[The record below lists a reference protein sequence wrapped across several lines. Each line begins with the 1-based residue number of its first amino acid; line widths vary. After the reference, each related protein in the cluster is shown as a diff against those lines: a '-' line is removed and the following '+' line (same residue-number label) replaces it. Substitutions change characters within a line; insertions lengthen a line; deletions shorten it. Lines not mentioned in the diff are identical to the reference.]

1 MKRLLIALIALAIA
15 TTSLATLSDTYSP
28 TQYTITGTV
37 NDFNVS
43 WSFFATTDLV
53 VTITDSAGTDT
64 VLTEGSGAGKYT
76 VSAINNDYTSGA
88 TISTGTEYGSG
99 YQITIER
106 SVPYGQTLDINGD
119 SIPGEPLEQALDKLA
134 AQIQQTENSIGRTLT
149 IPATDAAGLTTEFP
163 NAATRASKIA
173 SFDASGSL
181 TVIDPVDS
189 GTISVDDTTIEQS
202 GTTLQVKAGGIG
214 ATQIADLGV
223 TTAKLATN
231 AVTTVKITDANVTLP
246 KLANIATDSVI
257 GRTTAATGVPEVVPI
272 VGATGVGLLI
282 DDDTLG
288 DDSDLSGATQG
299 SIKAYVDTQA
309 PTYAMQ
315 YSGATVYTGTIA
327 NAYTDLDLS
336 TWVGVNRAFVHI
348 SVVST
353 DATAENLFLRT
364 NGDTIIPF
372 ASSGYAGWGTSGII
386 VGNAIGGYAT
396 ICTDTNG
403 VVEVYADGELT
414 GGTIKLIAYQ
424 VLQ

>member
-1 MKRLLIALIALAIA
+1 MKRLLIALLALGIA

-37 NDFNVS
+37 DDFNVS
-43 WSFFATTDLV
+43 WSFFETTDLV

-76 VSAINNDYTSGA
+76 VSAINNDYSSGA

-106 SVPYGQTLDINGD
+106 SVPYGQELDINGD
-119 SIPGEPLEQALDKLA
+119 FIPAEPLEQALDKLA

-149 IPATDAAGLTTEFP
+149 IPATDASGLTTEFP
-163 NAATRASKIA
+163 NASTRALKFSG
-173 SFDASGSL
+173 FDATGGV
-181 TVIDPVDS
+181 TVYDPVDS

-223 TTAKLATN
+223 TTAKIL
-231 AVTTVKITDANVTLP
+231 DANVTLA

-272 VGATGVGLLI
+272 VGASGVGLLI
-282 DDDTLG
+282 DDDTLA
-288 DDSDLSGATQG
+288 DASDLSGATQG
-299 SIKAYVDTQA
+299 SVKAYVDTEVT
-309 PTYAMQ
+309 TYAMQ
-315 YSGATVYTGTIA
+315 YSGATVFTGSMPTSF
-327 NAYTDLDLS
+327 TDLDLS
-336 TWVGVNRAFVHI
+336 GTVGSNRCFVHI
-348 SVVST
+348 SVAG
-353 DATAENLFLRT
+353 DATANVVFRT
-364 NGDTIIPF
+364 NGQTEGVGNPNITP
-372 ASSGYAGWGTSGII
+372 SPGTSGTETTS
-386 VGNAIGGYAT
+386 GY
-396 ICTDTNG
+396 ISYLSLITDENG
-403 VVEVYADGELT
+403 VLEWDSSAAGS
-414 GGTIKLIAYQ
+414 GGTVIKLLSYQ